1 MRQCYNTGDINVW
14 QQRIR
19 LIINPL
25 TIEREMAAPK
35 KEVLPAIIA
44 SDQVGLDEMLD
55 QVKDF
60 AEYIMLDLMD
70 GKFVHASSLDFPMK
84 LPEGPRYQF
93 HVMAI
98 DPIQRLRDA
107 PNEVDTIVLHAEA
120 LDEIGMAIEAA
131 REKKVKLFIALN
143 PETPVS
149 VLDPYLDRLEG
160 VLIMSVNPGQYGAKF
175 LPEQL
180 EKVRV
185 VRAKS
190 ETITI
195 EVDGGMND
203 KTMGA
208 AVEAGANQIASG
220 SYIMKSSDPEA
231 AYESLK
237 ALF

>member
-1 MRQCYNTGDINVW
+1 
-14 QQRIR
+14 
-19 LIINPL
+19 
-25 TIEREMAAPK
+25 MAVLK
-35 KEVLPAIIA
+35 NEVLPAIIA
-44 SDQVGLDEMLD
+44 LDQAGLDEMLD
-55 QVKDF
+55 RVKDF
-60 AEYIMLDLMD
+60 AENIMLDLMD
-70 GKFVHASSLDFPMK
+70 GKFVQASSLDFPMK

-93 HVMAI
+93 HVMATE
-98 DPIQRLRDA
+98 PIQRLMDA
-107 PNEVDTIVLHAEA
+107 PEEVDTIVLHAEA
-120 LDEIGMAIEAA
+120 LDEIAEAIEAA

-180 EKVRV
+180 EKVRA
-185 VRAKS
+185 VRDKS

-195 EVDGGMND
+195 EVDGGMNH

>member
-1 MRQCYNTGDINVW
+1 
-14 QQRIR
+14 
-19 LIINPL
+19 
-25 TIEREMAAPK
+25 
-35 KEVLPAIIA
+35 
-44 SDQVGLDEMLD
+44 
-55 QVKDF
+55 
-60 AEYIMLDLMD
+60 
-70 GKFVHASSLDFPMK
+70 
-84 LPEGPRYQF
+84 
-93 HVMAI
+93 
-98 DPIQRLRDA
+98 
-107 PNEVDTIVLHAEA
+107 
-120 LDEIGMAIEAA
+120 MAIEAA

-143 PETPVS
+143 PETPIS

-190 ETITI
+190 KTITI

-203 KTMGA
+203 KTMRA

>member
-1 MRQCYNTGDINVW
+1 
-14 QQRIR
+14 
-19 LIINPL
+19 
-25 TIEREMAAPK
+25 MAALK

-44 SDQVGLDEMLD
+44 SDQAGLDEMLD
-55 QVKDF
+55 RVKDF
-60 AEYIMLDLMD
+60 AENIMLDLMD
-70 GKFVHASSLDFPMK
+70 GKFVQASSLDFPMK

-98 DPIQRLRDA
+98 DPIPRLRDA
-107 PNEVDTIVLHAEA
+107 PDEVDTVVLHAEA
-120 LDEIGMAIEAA
+120 LDEIDEAIEAA

-143 PETPVS
+143 PETPAS
-149 VLDPYLDRLEG
+149 VLDPYLDRLDG

-180 EKVRV
+180 EKVRA
-185 VRAKS
+185 VRAMS

-208 AVEAGANQIASG
+208 AVEAGANQVASG

-231 AYESLK
+231 AYGSLK
-237 ALF
+237 ALL

>member
-1 MRQCYNTGDINVW
+1 
-14 QQRIR
+14 
-19 LIINPL
+19 
-25 TIEREMAAPK
+25 MAVLK
-35 KEVLPAIIA
+35 NEVLPAIIA
-44 SDQVGLDEMLD
+44 LDQAGLDEMLD
-55 QVKDF
+55 RVKDF
-60 AEYIMLDLMD
+60 AENIMLDLMD
-70 GKFVHASSLDFPMK
+70 GKFVQASSLDFPMK

-120 LDEIGMAIEAA
+120 LDEIAEAIEVA

-143 PETPVS
+143 PETPSS
-149 VLDPYLDRLEG
+149 VLDPYLDRLDG

-180 EKVRV
+180 EKVRA
-185 VRAKS
+185 VRAES
-190 ETITI
+190 DTITI
-195 EVDGGMND
+195 EVDGGMNH

>member
-1 MRQCYNTGDINVW
+1 
-14 QQRIR
+14 
-19 LIINPL
+19 
-25 TIEREMAAPK
+25 MAVIK

-44 SDQVGLDEMLD
+44 SDQAGLDEMLN
-55 QVKDF
+55 QIKDF
-60 AEYIMLDLMD
+60 AENIMLDLMD
-70 GKFVHASSLDFPMK
+70 GKFVQASSLDFPMQ
-84 LPEGPRYQF
+84 LPKGPRYQF
-93 HVMAI
+93 HVMAT
-98 DPIQRLRDA
+98 DPIQRLKDA
-107 PNEVDTIVLHAEA
+107 PDEVDTVVLHAEA
-120 LDEIGMAIEAA
+120 LDEIDEAIEAA
-131 REKKVKLFIALN
+131 REKNVKLFIALN

-149 VLDPYLDRLEG
+149 VLDRYLGKLDG

-180 EKVRV
+180 EKVRAL
-185 VRAKS
+185 RSKS

-208 AVEAGANQIASG
+208 AVDAGANQIASG

-231 AYESLK
+231 AYGSLK

>member
-1 MRQCYNTGDINVW
+1 
-14 QQRIR
+14 
-19 LIINPL
+19 
-25 TIEREMAAPK
+25 MAVLK

-44 SDQVGLDEMLD
+44 LDQAGLDEMLD
-55 QVKDF
+55 RVKDF
-60 AEYIMLDLMD
+60 AENIMLDLMD
-70 GKFVHASSLDFPMK
+70 GKFVQASSLDFPMK

-98 DPIQRLRDA
+98 DPIQRLMDA
-107 PNEVDTIVLHAEA
+107 PEEVDTIVLHAEA
-120 LDEIGMAIEAA
+120 LDEIAEAIEAA

-143 PETPVS
+143 PETPTS
-149 VLDPYLDRLEG
+149 VLDPYLDRLDG

-180 EKVRV
+180 EKVRA
-185 VRAKS
+185 VRDKS

-195 EVDGGMND
+195 EVDGGMNH

-208 AVEAGANQIASG
+208 AVEAGSNQIASG